1 VRELENLT
9 ERLMV
14 TSNDRIIKTTDLPGH
29 INKLRQKNDND
40 KALCSLRQTVENA
53 ERQLLEKAFKRYKT
67 TYQIAQALGINQSTV
82 VRKAAKYG
90 IKTRN

>member
-1 VRELENLT
+1 
-9 ERLMV
+9 
-14 TSNDRIIKTTDLPGH
+14 
-29 INKLRQKNDND
+29 
-40 KALCSLRQTVENA
+40 VENA